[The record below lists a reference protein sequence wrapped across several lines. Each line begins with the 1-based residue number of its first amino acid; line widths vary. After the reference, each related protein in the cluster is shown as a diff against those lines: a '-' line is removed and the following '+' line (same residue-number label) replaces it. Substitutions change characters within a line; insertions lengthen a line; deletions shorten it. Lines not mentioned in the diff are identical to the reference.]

1 MRNQIN
7 ELFSLKSH
15 GRGGELL
22 SGETKELKID
32 CVKKLKVDL
41 AEEEYFIVLFVVI

>member
-15 GRGGELL
+15 GGVELL

-41 AEEEYFIVLFVVI
+41 AEEEYFNVLFVVI